1 MRWDAQALKPA
12 PGDRAPGTGHPGD
25 GEPGETSGRS
35 QSPATD
41 ALLPLIG
48 LVRSVTTPEFAGV
61 TFHEV
66 TAKSVLNKVVAGSR
80 MPFEWTINP
89 YRGCS
94 HACVYCFARKSHT
107 YLDFDAG
114 LDFDSQ
120 VVVKINAAEVLRREL
135 AKPSWGRQHVAL
147 GTNTDPYQ
155 RAEGRY
161 QLMPGIIG
169 ALADSG
175 TPLSI
180 LTKGTLLARDIP
192 LLKHAAAQV
201 PVGVGISLAMTDER
215 LSEAVEPGTPGPR
228 ARLKLITRLREAGLP
243 CGVMAMPIL
252 PWLSDSDEALDSLF
266 GSLAAA
272 GATGVTAGALYLK
285 PGTREWFMQWIAKEH
300 PQLAGKYRR
309 LYGTG
314 SYASKEYRAWL
325 SGRIRYFKA
334 RHGFSGSQG
343 FSHRDLNGDPGS
355 TIQQHRSQ
363 GRGSAVPR
371 RQHPRAGRP
380 RRRPAREPGR
390 RGGAAHP
397 VLARF
402 RSAVHSRVARAQC
415 S

>member
-1 MRWDAQALKPA
+1 MRWDAQALTPA
-12 PGDRAPGTGHPGD
+12 PGDRATEGSSPGGGGNSSPAA
-25 GEPGETSGRS
+25 
-35 QSPATD
+35 PATD

-66 TAKSVLNKVVAGSR
+66 TAKSVLNKVAAGSR

-120 VVVKINAAEVLRREL
+120 VVVKINAADVLRREL

-161 QLMPGIIG
+161 RLMPGIIE
-169 ALADSG
+169 ALAESG

-285 PGTREWFMQWIAKEH
+285 PGTREWFMQWIAREH

-314 SYASKEYRAWL
+314 SYASKEYRDWL

-343 FSHRDLNGDPGS
+343 FSHRDLNGTAVSSDPGS
-355 TIQQHRSQ
+355 SDPRDEEAQYPA
-363 GRGSAVPR
+363 GSIPEAAAFP
-371 RQHPRAGRP
+371 AGP
-380 RRRPAREPGR
+380 
-390 RGGAAHP
+390 
-397 VLARF
+397 
-402 RSAVHSRVARAQC
+402 RSATAAAQPTLF
-415 S
+415 

>member
-1 MRWDAQALKPA
+1 MRWDAQALNA
-12 PGDRAPGTGHPGD
+12 PRDTAPRDAASGDAIPEENLPGSSSGD
-25 GEPGETSGRS
+25 GSGGS
-35 QSPATD
+35 GSPAARASD
-41 ALLPLIG
+41 ALLPLAG
-48 LVRSVTTPEFAGV
+48 LVRSVSTPEFAGI

-161 QLMPGIIG
+161 RLMPGIIG

-201 PVGVGISLAMTDER
+201 PVGVGISLAMTNEK

-300 PQLAGKYRR
+300 PQLVGRYRS

-325 SGRIRYFKA
+325 AGRVRHFKA
-334 RHGFSGSQG
+334 LHGFSGSQG
-343 FSHRDLNGDPGS
+343 FSHRDLNDDPREEEAQYPAGSIPDKAAGTKNHGS
-355 TIQQHRSQ
+355 TLHGSVQADASQ
-363 GRGSAVPR
+363 PT
-371 RQHPRAGRP
+371 
-380 RRRPAREPGR
+380 
-390 RGGAAHP
+390 
-397 VLARF
+397 LF
-402 RSAVHSRVARAQC
+402 
-415 S
+415 

>member
-1 MRWDAQALKPA
+1 MRWDAQALRPA
-12 PGDRAPGTGHPGD
+12 LADTTAGNAPA
-25 GEPGETSGRS
+25 SA
-35 QSPATD
+35 PATQ
-41 ALLPLIG
+41 ALLPLAG
-48 LVRSVTTPEFAGV
+48 LIRSVSTPEFAGV

-66 TAKSVLNKVVAGSR
+66 TAKSMLNKVAAGSR
-80 MPFEWTINP
+80 MPFEWTVNP

-120 VVVKINAAEVLRREL
+120 VVVKINAAEVLRKEL
-135 AKPSWGRQHVAL
+135 AKPSWGHHHVAL

-161 QLMPGIIG
+161 QLMPGIIR

-192 LLKHAAAQV
+192 LLKHAATQV
-201 PVGVGISLAMTDER
+201 PVGIGISLAMTDEQ

-228 ARLKLITRLREAGLP
+228 ARLKLVSRLRDAGLP

-266 GSLAAA
+266 GALAAA

-285 PGTREWFMQWIAKEH
+285 PGTREWFMQWIAARH
-300 PQLAGKYRR
+300 PELAGRYRR

-314 SYASKEYRAWL
+314 SYASKEYREWL
-325 SGRIRYFKA
+325 GGRIRYFKS
-334 RHGFSGSQG
+334 RHGFYGSHG
-343 FSHRDLNGDPGS
+343 FSHRDLAGDPREEEAQYPAGS
-355 TIQQHRSQ
+355 IPAARTGAGPGQ
-363 GRGSAVPR
+363 GVESAQPT
-371 RQHPRAGRP
+371 
-380 RRRPAREPGR
+380 
-390 RGGAAHP
+390 
-397 VLARF
+397 LF
-402 RSAVHSRVARAQC
+402 
-415 S
+415 